1 MHGSESD
8 SDTADLCRR
17 CAGGDEDAFSEV
29 YRRFGGTL
37 YGTAWRILKS
47 PQEAEEVV
55 QEAFL
60 TLYRKAGED
69 PPRNLGGWLHRVTVN
84 RSLDRIR
91 KRTRRSEVE
100 LNEDLHAGN
109 VVSIDDTAPAATDP
123 GAAAAAE
130 GAGHGFGLDIERAID
145 RLPERTRMVFVL
157 HDVEGF
163 KHREIGELMGITDG
177 SSKSQ
182 LFRARAMLRD
192 WLQPGVEQ

>member
-1 MHGSESD
+1 
-8 SDTADLCRR
+8 
-17 CAGGDEDAFSEV
+17 
-29 YRRFGGTL
+29 L

-60 TLYRKAGED
+60 ALYHTAAED
-69 PPRNLGGWLHRVTVN
+69 PPRNLGGWLRRVTSN
-84 RSLDRIR
+84 RALDRLR

-100 LNEDLHAGN
+100 LVDGVHESDAGSALAMPSPASRQ
-109 VVSIDDTAPAATDP
+109 VSI
-123 GAAAAAE
+123 
-130 GAGHGFGLDIERAID
+130 GAGGGMALDLERAID
-145 RLPERTRMVFVL
+145 RLPERARMVFLL

-163 KHREIGELMGITDG
+163 KHHEIGELMGISDG

-192 WLQPGVEQ
+192 WLQQEASR